1 MEFLPEN
8 SFGYCCNL
16 RSIIFSEGLKGLS
29 LNAFGQCDVLKSLEL
44 PGSLIEIFP
53 GCLTSEL
60 EKVIVNADNPVFYSD
75 DGFVI
80 Y

>member
-1 MEFLPEN
+1 MHLVNVMF
-8 SFGYCCNL
+8 
-16 RSIIFSEGLKGLS
+16 
-29 LNAFGQCDVLKSLEL
+29 LKSLEL

-75 DGFVI
+75 DGLLYTKGEKSELIFVSASQKR
-80 Y
+80 